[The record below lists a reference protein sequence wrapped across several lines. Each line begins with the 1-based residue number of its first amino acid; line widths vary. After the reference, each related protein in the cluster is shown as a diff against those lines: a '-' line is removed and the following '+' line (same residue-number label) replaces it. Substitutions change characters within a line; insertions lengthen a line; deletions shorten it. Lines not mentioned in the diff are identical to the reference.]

1 MSAQRHVIQR
11 QTLEI
16 TLAKKAQAW
25 ELQQTLSRIFQRQ
38 VPAVL
43 DRCLSEVSSADY
55 VHRIERLE
63 LDLGEFDSD
72 FSADE
77 LLARIEASLRQAL
90 GEQISQT
97 QTLPTAQQ
105 NEPVRADLEL
115 FEHFIQ
121 QGYLPWWADS
131 RQSRLPETSFTTLV
145 NTKPLALTR
154 LLAKLIQQPRS
165 LQRLISYFNDRHL
178 LTITA
183 LLSGAAEDLPT
194 ALMQILSAV
203 QAPLHQYSRV
213 PTSRLRAACRQ
224 SLLQVAV
231 TGSPVITQHADF
243 LMAVTLR
250 WAKLLGLPHPLL
262 ISHLQHLLLSPAV
275 VDNEWLQAIRL
286 STPVT
291 DSETVVAEK
300 PSGNRYA
307 QLKKIGE
314 DAGRTPPLTIPPSAD
329 DLATRLIAKNNR
341 YPDDQATIEAAD
353 NNRLAVSDD
362 EIGHP
367 GTHQL
372 RSTTLSHR
380 YAQLKIINVHDAG
393 HTPMLTNPPLV
404 GDLATRLSATSNRAP
419 AAQASIE
426 TADNRPTF
434 SDDEI
439 GHPGTYRL
447 RSIAFSHRYARLKII
462 NVHDAGHTPTLTNP
476 PSAGDLATRLS
487 AKNNRVP
494 DDRAGIKPA
503 DKRPAFS
510 DADALYINNAGL
522 CLLWPF
528 LGAFFESLELMQNG
542 RFHDLAARQCAVS
555 LLHYLATEELNPP
568 EYRLPFNKLLC
579 AMDISEVFDFDT
591 PLSALQIEAC
601 DALLLAVIDQA
612 PILNNMS
619 INGFRGSFLLR
630 PGSLSANQGGWL
642 LRVERETYD
651 LVLARFPWTWQWVN
665 LPWMA
670 HPLRVEW

>member
-213 PTSRLRAACRQ
+213 PTSRLRAACWQ

-231 TGSPVITQHADF
+231 TGSPVIAQHADF

-307 QLKKIGE
+307 QLKKISV
-314 DAGRTPPLTIPPSAD
+314 DAGHTPTLTNRPSAD
-329 DLATRLIAKNNR
+329 DLAA
-341 YPDDQATIEAAD
+341 
-353 NNRLAVSDD
+353 
-362 EIGHP
+362 
-367 GTHQL
+367 
-372 RSTTLSHR
+372 
-380 YAQLKIINVHDAG
+380 
-393 HTPMLTNPPLV
+393 
-404 GDLATRLSATSNRAP
+404 RLSATNNRSP
-419 AAQASIE
+419 TAQVTIE
-426 TADNRPTF
+426 AADNRPTF
-434 SDDEI
+434 SDDER
-439 GHPGTYRL
+439 GYPGTHRL
-447 RSIAFSHRYARLKII
+447 RSTVISKRYARLKKIGE
-462 NVHDAGHTPTLTNP
+462 DAGHTLPLTKP
-476 PSAGDLATRLS
+476 PLAGDLAARLS
-487 AKNNRVP
+487 ATNNRAP
-494 DDRAGIKPA
+494 DAQANIEAA
-503 DKRPAFS
+503 DNNRLAFS
-510 DADALYINNAGL
+510 DTDTLYINNAGL

-528 LGAFFESLELMQNG
+528 LGPFFENLELMQNN

-579 AMDISEVFDFDT
+579 AMDISDVFDFES
-591 PLSALQIEAC
+591 PLTTLQIEAC
-601 DALLLAVIDQA
+601 DALLLAVINNA

-630 PGSLSANQGGWL
+630 PGSLSASQGSWL

-651 LVLARFPWTWQWVN
+651 LVLARFPWTWQWVK
-665 LPWMA
+665 LPWME